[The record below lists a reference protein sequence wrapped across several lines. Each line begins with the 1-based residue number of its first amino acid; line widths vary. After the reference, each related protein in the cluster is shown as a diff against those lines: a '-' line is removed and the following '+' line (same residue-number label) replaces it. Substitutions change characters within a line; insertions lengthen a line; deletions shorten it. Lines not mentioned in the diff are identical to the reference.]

1 MLRSGVIAKKVGMTR
16 LFLEDGKQVPVTVLQ
31 LDSLQV
37 VAQRTV
43 ERDGYTAVQLGAGTA
58 KAKRTTKA
66 MRGHFALAKVEPKR
80 KIAEFRVAAENMIDV
95 GEEITANHYFE
106 GQFVDVAGT
115 SIGKGFAGA
124 MKRHNFGGL
133 RASHGVS
140 ISHRS
145 HGSTGQCQDPGKV
158 FKGKKMAGHMGA
170 ARVTTQN
177 LQVVRTD
184 ADRGLIM
191 VKGAVP
197 GSKGGWVTIKDAV
210 KKPTPEGVIYPAALK
225 SAAEEA
231 ERLAREAAE
240 AAEAEARAAEEAR
253 LAEEAA
259 AEEAALKE
267 AEAEIEAD
275 KADAADQSESLDE
288 KKEGDQ

>member
-1 MLRSGVIAKKVGMTR
+1 
-16 LFLEDGKQVPVTVLQ
+16 
-31 LDSLQV
+31 

-43 ERDGYTAVQLGAGTA
+43 EKDGYTAVQLGAGSP
-58 KAKRTTKA
+58 KVKRVSKA
-66 MRGHFALAKVEPKR
+66 MRGHYAAAKVEPKR
-80 KIAEFRVAAENMIDV
+80 KLAEFRVAPENLIGV
-95 GEEITANHYFE
+95 GEEIIADHYFA
-106 GQFVDVAGT
+106 GQYVDVTGT

-158 FKGKKMAGHMGA
+158 FKGKKIAGHMGA

-177 LQVVRTD
+177 LEVVKTD
-184 ADRGLIM
+184 TARGLIM

-210 KKPTPEGVIYPAALK
+210 KKPFPSEAPLPAALK
-225 SAAEEA
+225 QADAPAAEAPAEEA
-231 ERLAREAAE
+231 PAEGGEA
-240 AAEAEARAAEEAR
+240 
-253 LAEEAA
+253 
-259 AEEAALKE
+259 
-267 AEAEIEAD
+267 
-275 KADAADQSESLDE
+275 
-288 KKEGDQ
+288 